1 MNSTSWLST
10 RYFTF
15 FFTWGIF
22 LPYWIVWLING
33 KSFTVEEAG
42 IIVSIG
48 FMFRSFT
55 TLYIFPYLC
64 RRTTL
69 KKLVI
74 FIPLLSFLILLL
86 FIELNS
92 FQSILAA
99 TIIFSLLYPMLLPLN
114 ETVAS
119 LLSKEENVKYGN
131 CRLWGSVG
139 YITALVAVALLSNL
153 IGEKNIIYIMLFG
166 CCLMFLSGLIRTP
179 NLLNKKITK
188 KKISLIAFFRSPK
201 FIICISICILIQG
214 AHAAYYNY
222 GVIYL
227 KDLGISTGVI
237 GLILILAVL
246 AEVIFFSIADRF
258 FSKVKLS
265 VLFAFA
271 SIASIV
277 RWLMIYFFMNEVAF
291 ISSQLLH
298 AFTFGMVHYAFMR
311 FVNEEID
318 RELVPAAQGIYA
330 SLGMSLSTGI
340 LTVIGG
346 YLYSYSPNLPFLG
359 MAVVSLPCLF
369 LSIRLYTRY
378 EKNTSME
385 KQKIKY
391 EA

>member
-1 MNSTSWLST
+1 MRSTNWLST

-33 KSFTVEEAG
+33 KNFTVEEAG
-42 IIVSIG
+42 IIISIG

-64 RRTTL
+64 RIATL
-69 KKLVI
+69 TKLVI
-74 FIPLLSFLILLL
+74 IIPLLSLLLLLL
-86 FIELNS
+86 FIPLNS
-92 FQSILAA
+92 FQGILVV

-119 LLSKEENVKYGN
+119 LLSKEGDVKYGS

-139 YITALVAVALLSNL
+139 FITALVAVALLSNY
-153 IGEKNIIYIMLFG
+153 IGEKNIIYIMIFG
-166 CCLMFLSGLIRTP
+166 CVIMFFSGLIQTP

-188 KKISLIAFFRSPK
+188 KKISLLTFFKSPK
-201 FIICISICILIQG
+201 FVICISICILIQG

-227 KDLGISTGVI
+227 KDIGINTSFI
-237 GLILILAVL
+237 GFILILAVV
-246 AEVIFFSIADRF
+246 AELIFFSIADRF
-258 FSKVKLS
+258 FSKIKLS
-265 VLFAFA
+265 ALFALASLA
-271 SIASIV
+271 SII
-277 RWLMIYFFMNEVAF
+277 RWLMIFFFTNEVAF
-291 ISSQLLH
+291 VSSQLLH
-298 AFTFGMVHYAFMR
+298 AFTFGLVHYTFMR
-311 FVNEEID
+311 YVNEEID
-318 RELVPAAQGIYA
+318 KELVPAAQGIYA

-340 LTVIGG
+340 LTFIGG

-359 MAVVSLPCLF
+359 MALVSLPCLF

>member
-48 FMFRSFT
+48 FIFRSFT

-69 KKLVI
+69 TKLVI
-74 FIPLLSFLILLL
+74 FIPLLSFLLLLL

-92 FQSILAA
+92 FQSILVA

-188 KKISLIAFFRSPK
+188 KKISLMPFLKSPK

-227 KDLGISTGVI
+227 RDLGISTSVI
-237 GLILILAVL
+237 GLILILAVV

-271 SIASIV
+271 SFASIV

-298 AFTFGMVHYAFMR
+298 AFTFGMVHYTFMR

-346 YLYSYSPNLPFLG
+346 HLYSYSPNLPFLG

>member
-64 RRTTL
+64 RITTL
-69 KKLVI
+69 TKLVI
-74 FIPLLSFLILLL
+74 FIPLLSFLLLLL

-139 YITALVAVALLSNL
+139 YISALVAVALLSNL

-179 NLLNKKITK
+179 NLLNKKVTK

-227 KDLGISTGVI
+227 RDLGISTGVI

-271 SIASIV
+271 SFASIV

-298 AFTFGMVHYAFMR
+298 AFTFGMVHYTFMR

-369 LSIRLYTRY
+369 LCIRLYTRY

>member
-33 KSFTVEEAG
+33 KGFTVEEAG

-48 FMFRSFT
+48 FIFRSFT
-55 TLYIFPYLC
+55 NLYIFPYLC

-69 KKLVI
+69 TKLVI
-74 FIPLLSFLILLL
+74 FIPLLSLLLLLL

-131 CRLWGSVG
+131 CRLWGSIG
-139 YITALVAVALLSNL
+139 YITALVAVAFLSNL
-153 IGEKNIIYIMLFG
+153 IGEKNIINIMLFG

-188 KKISLIAFFRSPK
+188 KKIALIAFFRSPK

-227 KDLGISTGVI
+227 KDLGISAGVI

-258 FSKVKLS
+258 FGKAKLS
-265 VLFAFA
+265 VLFAVA

-277 RWLMIYFFMNEVAF
+277 RWLLIYFFMNEVAF
-291 ISSQLLH
+291 ISSQVLH

-359 MAVVSLPCLF
+359 MAIVSLPCLF

-385 KQKIKY
+385 KQKTKY